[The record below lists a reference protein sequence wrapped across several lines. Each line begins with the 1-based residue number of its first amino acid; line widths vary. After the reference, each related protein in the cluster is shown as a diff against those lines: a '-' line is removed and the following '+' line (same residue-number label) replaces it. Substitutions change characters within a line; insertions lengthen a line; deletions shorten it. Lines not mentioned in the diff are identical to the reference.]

1 MMKKG
6 IVWILSLCLI
16 FGLAV
21 GASAVSTADERL
33 DVLRSLQIMVGD
45 PSGDLMLDQN
55 VTRAQFCK
63 MMVTASPLKDKV
75 ASSSGTSLFS
85 DVKSGYWASGYIKL
99 AVEQGWF
106 VGYVDGSFK
115 PDRNITLEEGCTALL
130 RELGYDVTQL
140 SGAYPNAQLTK
151 AEEVGLR
158 KNMTCVRGQVLTRRA
173 CVEMFYNLLVSNTAD
188 GKVYAQTLG
197 YPLKDKEIDFRE
209 TVKADRKGPFVAET
223 GALDLTFSGGTNLTL
238 YVDGVRAAL
247 SDVRAHDVYYYHEGL
262 RTVWIYREQISG
274 TMTDVLPSRSDPQTI
289 TILGKSYTLGTD
301 DAIRAVSTEGTIRL
315 GESVTILL
323 DMDGKVVSVVPI
335 VGETVYYGMVLS
347 SARGIPDALSD
358 AGSSAMIT
366 TKVICVDGQERSF
379 YHTGVEQTVGA
390 LVSVMQRS
398 SGTELKTIAEKG
410 MTGSFHPTVPQFGV
424 YPLAADVQIL
434 DTDESGNYVKV
445 FYSQLAGAFLNEK
458 HVRFYTTNA
467 KNEIDTLIL
476 KEVTGNTMSFAYV
489 TEFTTSNPTKN
500 ISASYSYYQDGQA
513 RRISGGVM
521 YPVQTGGVAIRMK
534 GSSVDLMRQLA
545 SGEVAQMTDKV
556 ASVKNKQLKVDE
568 NVQVLIRDKQQM
580 KVFQPSTVSAVTN
593 GKYDLTAWFDEF
605 GCPAGNKVRVIVAVE
620 KEAQ

>member
-6 IVWILSLCLI
+6 IVWILSLCLLL
-16 FGLAV
+16 GLTV
-21 GASAVSTADERL
+21 GASAAADADERL

-63 MMVTASPLKDKV
+63 MMVTASSLKDRV

-158 KNMTCVRGQVLTRRA
+158 KNMTSVRGQVLTRRA
-173 CVEMFYNLLVSNTAD
+173 CVDMFYNLLVSNTAD

-209 TVKADRKGPFVAET
+209 TVKADRKGPFVAESN
-223 GALDLTFSGGTNLTL
+223 ALSLPFSGGTNLTL

-247 SDVRAHDVYYYHEGL
+247 SDVQAHDVYYYHEGL
-262 RTVWIYREQISG
+262 RTIWIYREQVSG
-274 TMTDVLPSRSDPQTI
+274 MMTDVLPSRTEPQNI
-289 TILGKSYTLGTD
+289 TIFDKSYALGTD
-301 DAIRAVSTEGTIRL
+301 DAIRSVSTEGTIRL
-315 GESVTILL
+315 GDFVTILL
-323 DMDGKVVSVVPI
+323 DMDGKVVGVVPNE
-335 VGETVYYGMVLS
+335 GESVYYGMVVS
-347 SARGIPDALSD
+347 SVRGIPDMISDTGSD
-358 AGSSAMIT
+358 ATIT
-366 TKVICVDGQERSF
+366 TKVICVDGEERTF
-379 YHTGVEQTVGA
+379 YHGGELRNAGEM
-390 LVSVMQRS
+390 VSVLQKA
-398 SGTELKTIAEKG
+398 SGTELKTIPESG
-410 MTGSFHPTVPQFGV
+410 MAGSFHPTVPQFGV
-424 YPLAADVQIL
+424 YALADDVQIL
-434 DTDESGNYVKV
+434 DTDENGNYFKV
-445 FYSQLAGAFLNEK
+445 FYPQLAGSYLKEK
-458 HVRFYTTNA
+458 HVRFYTINEN
-467 KNEIDTLIL
+467 NEITTMVL
-476 KEVTGNTMSFAYV
+476 KEATGNTMSYAYV
-489 TEFTTSNPTKN
+489 TEYTSSV
-500 ISASYSYYQDGQA
+500 SANRVSGTYTCYQNGQE
-513 RRISGGVM
+513 RRISGSTV
-521 YPVQTGGVAIRMK
+521 YPVQNGGVAIATK
-534 GSSVDLMRQLA
+534 DGSVEQMHQLS
-545 SGEVAQMTDKV
+545 SGVVTQMSEKT

-568 NVQVLIRDKQQM
+568 NVQVLIRDKYQT
-580 KVFQPSTVSAVTN
+580 KVFQPSTISAVNN

-605 GCPAGNKVRVIVAVE
+605 PAGNKVRVIVAVE